1 MVKQKFNIE
10 PPPFMTRVHGL
21 PVVFPDTTVIEKS
34 WVGVSREIG
43 RQRVA
48 QYKATELGIID
59 MKRKNIIKLRI
70 IRKELKELTKAL

>member
-1 MVKQKFNIE
+1 
-10 PPPFMTRVHGL
+10 MTRVHGL